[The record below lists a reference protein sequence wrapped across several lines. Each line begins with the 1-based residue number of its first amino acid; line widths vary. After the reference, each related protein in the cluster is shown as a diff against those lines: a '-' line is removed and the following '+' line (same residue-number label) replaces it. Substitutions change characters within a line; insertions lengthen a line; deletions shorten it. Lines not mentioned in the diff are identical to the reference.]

1 MDNTE
6 RTLYGVPLSEIN
18 NKTEY
23 EHGVYIE
30 TDTYVFYVP
39 EEVSDSTSAVI
50 YYPGSGGYNPD
61 ANPIRSVIENQAPNQ
76 VIVIAKSAYEEPEVA
91 SNKYVQLV
99 NNIASAESIEINDI
113 QNYGF
118 SAGGRNAIQ
127 GIVNTIKINP
137 DLPPQKAVIIDA
149 GYNCSGCYLSEEQI
163 NVLKE
168 NEASILFFEE
178 KNGGTSSYNVINL
191 AKAGVDVIVAW
202 AGSGHGGHVQINQEV
217 FANDIMNY
225 ASGYTDTLLNA
236 DIYTFRAWDSE
247 KQEWYEIPLEEVM
260 ERFVGEVVDLS
271 DPFKYYEKLSS
282 IEPLQSS
289 NSFLGD
295 KINSLRMSIRNTNFL
310 NANIAVGFESTTNIP
325 SAEDEIVQSFFTTCS
340 ALLNL
345 LEKDTASI
353 IEIGNSIE
361 DMNAQLTVD
370 ANELNVSTDVVT
382 DNKPIQTT
390 EDVYTD
396 NSSITDSYI
405 TSTPNYTNPSSDN
418 NNSNNTTSTVTT
430 PSTNGSINNSNTT
443 NSGNNGSN
451 YSPGISVPSSGGVSS
466 SNNSS
471 NSDNSS
477 NIAALT
483 ALISGISKDLVGLEE
498 TIEEKIDTVIKY
510 DDETTISDE
519 ILESFEDYEKLYSD
533 DNMLVFQDKDTN
545 YKVVIHH
552 EDGKVVGLEY
562 YYDLGDAKTADD
574 AVEMMEK
581 DFTDLESIAQKD
593 QYVKLTFKD
602 DLYKDLSLDDLKQVY
617 ASFNELKKVEV

>member
-6 RTLYGVPLSEIN
+6 QTLYGVPLSEIN

-202 AGSGHGGHVQINQEV
+202 AGSGHGGHVQINREV
-217 FANDIMNY
+217 FENDIMNY

-498 TIEEKIDTVIKY
+498 TIEEKIDRVIKY

>member
-202 AGSGHGGHVQINQEV
+202 AGSGHGGHVQINREV
-217 FANDIMNY
+217 FENDIMNY

-574 AVEMMEK
+574 VVEMMEK